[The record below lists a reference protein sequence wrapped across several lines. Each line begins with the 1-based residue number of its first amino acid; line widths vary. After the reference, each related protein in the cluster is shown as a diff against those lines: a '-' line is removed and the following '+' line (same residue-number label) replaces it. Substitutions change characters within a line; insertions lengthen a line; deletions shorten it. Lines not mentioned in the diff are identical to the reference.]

1 MLDRNSL
8 VPALAALLFAGCA
21 DDTSRFI
28 ADGGGLDAASDAAEP
43 VDLGGPVDRGVIPI
57 RDTGSDLSTTL
68 VYAHSETVLYEVN
81 PRTNMFRRIGTF
93 TFPSGDR
100 NNHSMNDLAVDAD
113 GIVVGNT
120 QDALYRIDPDTARCT
135 LVRALPDGNN
145 FVGLSYLAAGAI
157 PGTTSEVLVGGAS
170 NGTYWRIDP
179 TTGMSTR
186 LGQLR
191 MGGTNF
197 LLSGDIV
204 STAAGTFATVRR
216 SNAMSG
222 AHDLLATMN
231 PSTGELT
238 VIGDTG
244 ADRIFGLA
252 YYRNT
257 LYGFTSTGQFISI
270 NVRTGV
276 GTVVSMP
283 AMQFYGAGVTTTVPI
298 EAPP

>member
-1 MLDRNSL
+1 VLDRNSL
-8 VPALAALLFAGCA
+8 VPALAALLFVGCA
-21 DDTSRFI
+21 DDVSRFV
-28 ADGGGLDAASDAAEP
+28 ADSGGLDAAIDAADP
-43 VDLGGPVDRGVIPI
+43 VDLGGVVDRGVIPI
-57 RDTGSDLSTTL
+57 RDTGGTDLSTTL
-68 VYAHSETVLYEVN
+68 VYAHSETVLYAVN
-81 PRTNMFRRIGTF
+81 PRTNAFTRVGTF

-100 NNHSMNDLAVDAD
+100 NNHSMNDVAVDAD
-113 GIVVGNT
+113 GILVGNT
-120 QDALYRIDPDTARCT
+120 QDALYRIDPDNARCT
-135 LVRALPDGNN
+135 LIRALPDGN

-179 TTGMSTR
+179 ATGMSTR

-216 SNAMSG
+216 TNAMSG

-231 PSTGELT
+231 PATGELT

-257 LYGFTSTGQFISI
+257 LYGFTSSGQFIRI
-270 NVRTGV
+270 DVRTGA